1 MSLWRDIKFNIKMK
15 YQKLTRGYSDL
26 EVWNLNDTFCIWI
39 LPRLKYFRKH
49 TIAYPPDLTPE
60 KWDEILDKM
69 ILAFELY
76 LDDSDDNYEID
87 KNGKYTIPDLEKM
100 KLEGE
105 KIWEGFRL
113 FGQYLRYLWW

>member
-87 KNGKYTIPDLEKM
+87 KNGEYTIPDLEKM